1 MTNAIN
7 NNNNNVTNTT
17 GWEVEDIFSASFMFP
32 TAHFESQ
39 DELEKTEEYDRNYLF
54 QTLIETGADYFTD
67 TDKER
72 LRKAVHSGNKL
83 RLYYNI
89 LNALQSSTEALNATQ
104 ETCLNVEEVDTDEMM
119 DHNGVTIK
127 DSYQVDEHLEGEELE
142 QYMAKFG

>member
-127 DSYQVDEHLEGEELE
+127 DSYQVDEQLEGEELE